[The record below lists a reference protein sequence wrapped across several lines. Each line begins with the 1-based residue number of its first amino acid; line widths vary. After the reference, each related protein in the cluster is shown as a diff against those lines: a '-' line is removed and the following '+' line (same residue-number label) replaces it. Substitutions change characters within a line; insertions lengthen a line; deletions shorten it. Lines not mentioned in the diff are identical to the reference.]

1 MNGKYMK
8 KIKQS
13 LKILCVFFTA
23 SLSLDAS
30 ELIYHPINPSFG
42 GNPINGSFLLSKAS
56 AQNKHKAPLSVK
68 TYAEKFQESLERA
81 YINKIVREITDLAFG
96 ETEYDENGDP
106 VESIFNE
113 DSIFV
118 SGDYEVHVVTSNP
131 DSITVEITNLLSGE
145 VTLIEIPRF
154 G

>member
-1 MNGKYMK
+1 MK
-8 KIKQS
+8 KIKQP
-13 LKILCVFFTA
+13 LIILCVFFTA
-23 SLSLDAS
+23 TLSLNAS

-42 GNPINGSFLLSKAS
+42 GNPINGSFLLNKAS

-118 SGDYEVHVVTSNP
+118 SGDYEVHVITSNT